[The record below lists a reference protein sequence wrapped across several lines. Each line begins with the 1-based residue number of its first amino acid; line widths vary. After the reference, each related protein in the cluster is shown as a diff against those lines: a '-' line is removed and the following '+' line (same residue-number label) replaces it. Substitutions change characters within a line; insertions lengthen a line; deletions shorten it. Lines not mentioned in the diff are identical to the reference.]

1 MDNKMKEMLAKNLQ
15 AAIWEV
21 DEHTTQQCIQTCQ
34 LASSEVDKCQFIGDV
49 RWYLNQDKDLKGYYS
64 ETDIYFAVTNYLNE
78 R

>member
-1 MDNKMKEMLAKNLQ
+1 MENKMKEALAKNLQ

-21 DEHTTQQCIQTCQ
+21 DEHTTQQCVQTCQ
-34 LASSEVDKCQFIGDV
+34 LESSKVDKCQFINDV

-64 ETDIYFAVTNYLNE
+64 ETEIYFAVTNYLNE